1 MGLTAELC
9 EKIVG
14 TTDGDIPDDVFA
26 HANRV
31 TLDGLSVALA
41 GTTQKAP
48 KILSNHVR
56 DQGSVAEATV

>member
-1 MGLTAELC
+1 MGLTIELC

-14 TTDGDIPDDVFA
+14 VTDADIPDEAFA

-48 KILSNHVR
+48 LPLHPW
-56 DQGSVAEATV
+56 